1 MFHPREY
8 VNEVRPHGECVAD
21 TVDEFLNFFDGVI
34 ML

>member
-8 VNEVRPHGECVAD
+8 VNEVRPHGESVAEM
-21 TVDEFLNFFDGVI
+21 VDEFLNSFDGVI